1 MMTLETVPS
10 THTPEKEKKMSNS
23 YTADPNSPN
32 VLTRFLS
39 EIEAVA
45 ILSALAESGIVGTT
59 TGSFTTGFRTE
70 APGDVSVIVRHK
82 DLPRALEILATIEEE
97 KSEIDWS
104 NVDVGEPEDT

>member
-1 MMTLETVPS
+1 
-10 THTPEKEKKMSNS
+10 MSNTNTS
-23 YTADPNSPN
+23 DPNSPS
-32 VLTRFLS
+32 VLSRFLS

-45 ILSALAESGIVGTT
+45 ILSALADCGIQGTT

-70 APGDVSVIVRHK
+70 APGDVSVIVRHG